1 MSNINKEVG
10 LNIRRVYEV
19 RILMLDERYN
29 IL

>member
-10 LNIRRVYEV
+10 LNIRIVYEV
-19 RILMLDERYN
+19 RILMLDERHN